1 MTYDKSASFADG
13 SSTQASEKGIQGN
26 LHLSYPNQN
35 SVTDFIDDALCSVNC
50 AKFDETISMVKRF
63 GRGSYFANSD
73 IRSTF
78 RLLAIYTDMQG
89 IRGSNKMG

>member
-1 MTYDKSASFADG
+1 MTNLRVSPIEVVPKKAKREFRA
-13 SSTQASEKGIQGN
+13 I
-26 LHLSYPNQN
+26 LHLSYPTQN
-35 SVTDFIDDALCSVNC
+35 SVTDFIDDAFCSVNC

-63 GRGSYFANSD
+63 GRGSYFAKSD